1 MIEKIKNL
9 FRHKHVWIPDVV
21 YINTETNF
29 GMFNYHC
36 KGCDHAFRARQHRL
50 IRDGKIIEMPYHT
63 WDIPEQDTM
72 KTIWK
77 YSVNIRQVK
86 DRVMFSMPEDS
97 MYLSA
102 DRQGDDLCVWA
113 LVDSDKPYTSRG
125 ICIRGTGLPITGS
138 ESGFID
144 TVLFNDYGLVFHVF
158 DDGVVL

>member
-63 WDIPEQDTM
+63 WDIPEQDAMINVKELTDDEVAM
-72 KTIWK
+72 LTYAIEPFHDETRGSGWKSKSEKTAAVLRRKLTKEYKRRKLFW
-77 YSVNIRQVK
+77 
-86 DRVMFSMPEDS
+86 DS
-97 MYLSA
+97 YMH
-102 DRQGDDLCVWA
+102 D
-113 LVDSDKPYTSRG
+113 
-125 ICIRGTGLPITGS
+125 
-138 ESGFID
+138 E
-144 TVLFNDYGLVFHVF
+144 
-158 DDGVVL
+158 